1 LQRLSSSREEQVGQK
16 REWCSVASEEIGQVV
31 AAWSTAAAGAEVED
45 ISKYYCMRDFFKVLW
60 FKPRIEEGTVDR

>member
-16 REWCSVASEEIGQVV
+16 REWCSIASEAIGQPG
-31 AAWSTAAAGAEVED
+31 AALLAAAAGAEVED
-45 ISKYYCMRDFFKVLW
+45 ISKCYRMRDFFKVLW